1 MRHVQLSQK
10 YVTLRATKYMYIVH
24 VHEPVYKSK
33 PSPSKLIHARVFYV
47 HVHVASFTVI
57 F

>member
-1 MRHVQLSQK
+1 
-10 YVTLRATKYMYIVH
+10 MYIVH